1 MDCKEIYIQPYGTGY
16 VYLHNKHCMY
26 SRKGLVSQSGQP
38 LSHASVPADRS
49 PILPKDR
56 HSQPTQTHSSPKKI
70 WAHFS
75 NQVYD
80 FLTRIFTQANNFL
93 GKAAHSDDFQ
103 IIFCGDLHLE
113 MIERAIEQKRG
124 LEFYLHLIHNELERG
139 RQKMPQMMNW
149 PQNMQILFSTTDK
162 WIQADFGQLY
172 NIYLMLYC
180 PSLCNAACVVY

>member
-1 MDCKEIYIQPYGTGY
+1 MDPVIHSVAAKALSIVMDCKEIYIQPYGTGY
-16 VYLHNKHCMY
+16 VYLYNKHCMY

-56 HSQPTQTHSSPKKI
+56 HSQSTQTHFPPKKYEPTL
-70 WAHFS
+70 
-75 NQVYD
+75 QTKLK
-80 FLTRIFTQANNFL
+80 FLTRIFTQANNVL

-162 WIQADFGQLY
+162 
-172 NIYLMLYC
+172 
-180 PSLCNAACVVY
+180 

>member
-1 MDCKEIYIQPYGTGY
+1 MLKKK
-16 VYLHNKHCMY
+16 YLNE
-26 SRKGLVSQSGQP
+26 
-38 LSHASVPADRS
+38 
-49 PILPKDR
+49 
-56 HSQPTQTHSSPKKI
+56 T
-70 WAHFS
+70 
-75 NQVYD
+75 
-80 FLTRIFTQANNFL
+80 
-93 GKAAHSDDFQ
+93 
-103 IIFCGDLHLE
+103 IFCENSNLE

>member
-1 MDCKEIYIQPYGTGY
+1 M
-16 VYLHNKHCMY
+16 
-26 SRKGLVSQSGQP
+26 
-38 LSHASVPADRS
+38 
-49 PILPKDR
+49 
-56 HSQPTQTHSSPKKI
+56 
-70 WAHFS
+70 
-75 NQVYD
+75 
-80 FLTRIFTQANNFL
+80 

-162 WIQADFGQLY
+162 
-172 NIYLMLYC
+172 
-180 PSLCNAACVVY
+180 

>member
-1 MDCKEIYIQPYGTGY
+1 MYICIINIVCIVAKAWSANQVNHSAMHQSPLIG
-16 VYLHNKHCMY
+16 
-26 SRKGLVSQSGQP
+26 RQFSQKIDIPNP
-38 LSHASVPADRS
+38 LR
-49 PILPKDR
+49 
-56 HSQPTQTHSSPKKI
+56 PKKYEPT
-70 WAHFS
+70 F
-75 NQVYD
+75 QTKLK
-80 FLTRIFTQANNFL
+80 FLTRIFTQANNVL

-172 NIYLMLYC
+172 NISCCTVQVYIMLHV
-180 PSLCNAACVVY
+180 LCINEWVKRCLKRWVR